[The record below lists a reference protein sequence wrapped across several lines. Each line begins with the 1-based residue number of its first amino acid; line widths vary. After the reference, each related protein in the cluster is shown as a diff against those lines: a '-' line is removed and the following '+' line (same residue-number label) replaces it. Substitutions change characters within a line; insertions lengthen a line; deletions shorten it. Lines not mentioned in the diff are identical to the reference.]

1 MYTEVAEQLFN
12 LIDNNKDIRTDF
24 FDALAV
30 QNPKSALKSW
40 FDDNV
45 NDNELQDLFRNG
57 QNKEGFLD
65 WICSADGGRF
75 FMETVPE
82 INDQNIKYLPTRQK
96 MSDEQDRAIYQEIEA
111 EDSSIMNQRE
121 RIRKSMEDGNYKSND
136 VDNDDE
142 IQMAL
147 DALESS
153 EDDELNVVFDIV
165 DGSFDNEDSDDE
177 SDIGSDEVNMVFDII
192 DGSEDDSSDEDFE
205 DGFEDDSSDE
215 DFEDGSEDDGHG
227 YDEEEDVQHKK
238 RIYLD
243 HHVNKVVE
251 EIDKEEK
258 IDRYV
263 HKKYYVMKKK
273 ELVST
278 ENLNKLEDELDAKN
292 ISYYDFGKN
301 DTIAIKIYTQN
312 EVQLNRIFEKL
323 DFKARCV
330 DIAHYTDDWYS

>member
-1 MYTEVAEQLFN
+1 MNTDYSEVAEQIFN
-12 LIDNNKDIRTDF
+12 LIDNDKDIRNDF
-24 FDALAV
+24 FDAIAV
-30 QNPKSALKSW
+30 QDQKTAIESW
-40 FDDNV
+40 FNDNV

-57 QNKEGFLD
+57 QNKEGFLN
-65 WICSADGGRF
+65 WICGQPGNLF
-75 FMETVPE
+75 FTKTVPE
-82 INDQNIKYLPTRQK
+82 INDQNIKYLPTKQN
-96 MSDEQDRAIYQEIEA
+96 MSDEQDRDICQEIES
-111 EDSSIMNQRE
+111 EDSSIMNYRE
-121 RIRKSMEDGNYKSND
+121 HIRKSMSDGEYKSD
-136 VDNDDE
+136 EIDNDDE
-142 IQMAL
+142 IQMAI
-147 DALESS
+147 DALDSS
-153 EDDELNVVFDIV
+153 EDDDVNIVF
-165 DGSFDNEDSDDE
+165 N
-177 SDIGSDEVNMVFDII
+177 II
-192 DGSEDDSSDEDFE
+192 DGS
-205 DGFEDDSSDE
+205 EDDSSDE
-215 DFEDGSEDDGHG
+215 DFEDGSEDDGHE
-227 YDEEEDVQHKK
+227 YDEEEDEDVQHKK

-273 ELVST
+273 ELIST
-278 ENLNKLEDELDAKN
+278 ENLNRLEDELDSKN

>member
-1 MYTEVAEQLFN
+1 MNTDYSEVAEQIFN
-12 LIDNNKDIRTDF
+12 LIDNDKDIRNDF
-24 FDALAV
+24 FDAMAV
-30 QNPKSALKSW
+30 QDQKTAIESW
-40 FDDNV
+40 FNDNV
-45 NDNELQDLFRNG
+45 NDNELQDLFKNG
-57 QNKEGFLD
+57 QNKEGFLN
-65 WICSADGGRF
+65 WICGQPGNLF
-75 FMETVPE
+75 FMKTVPE
-82 INDQNIKYLPTRQK
+82 INDQNIKYLPTKQN
-96 MSDEQDRAIYQEIEA
+96 MSDEQDRDICQEIES
-111 EDSSIMNQRE
+111 EDSSIMNYRE
-121 RIRKSMEDGNYKSND
+121 HIRKSMSDGEYKSD
-136 VDNDDE
+136 EIDNDDE

-147 DALESS
+147 DALDSS
-153 EDDELNVVFDIV
+153 EDDDVNIVF
-165 DGSFDNEDSDDE
+165 N
-177 SDIGSDEVNMVFDII
+177 II
-192 DGSEDDSSDEDFE
+192 DGSEDDSSDEDF
-205 DGFEDDSSDE
+205 D
-215 DFEDGSEDDGHG
+215 DGSEDDGHE
-227 YDEEEDVQHKK
+227 YDEEEDEDVQHKK

-273 ELVST
+273 ELIST
-278 ENLNKLEDELDAKN
+278 ENLNRLEDELDSKN

>member
-1 MYTEVAEQLFN
+1 MNTDYSEVAEQIFN
-12 LIDNNKDIRTDF
+12 LIDNDKDIRNDF
-24 FDALAV
+24 FDAMAV
-30 QNPKSALKSW
+30 QDQKTAIESW
-40 FDDNV
+40 FNDNV
-45 NDNELQDLFRNG
+45 NDNELQDLFKNG

-65 WICSADGGRF
+65 WICGQPGNLF
-75 FMETVPE
+75 FMKTVPE
-82 INDQNIKYLPTRQK
+82 INDQNIKYLPTK
-96 MSDEQDRAIYQEIEA
+96 LNMSDEQDRDICQEIES
-111 EDSSIMNQRE
+111 EDSSIMNYRE
-121 RIRKSMEDGNYKSND
+121 HIRKSMSDGEYKSD
-136 VDNDDE
+136 EIDNDDE
-142 IQMAL
+142 IQMAI
-147 DALESS
+147 DALDSS
-153 EDDELNVVFDIV
+153 EDDDVNIVF
-165 DGSFDNEDSDDE
+165 N
-177 SDIGSDEVNMVFDII
+177 II
-192 DGSEDDSSDEDFE
+192 DGS
-205 DGFEDDSSDE
+205 EDDSSDE
-215 DFEDGSEDDGHG
+215 DFEDGSEDDGHE
-227 YDEEEDVQHKK
+227 YDEEEDEDIQHKK

-273 ELVST
+273 ELIST
-278 ENLNKLEDELDAKN
+278 ENLNRLEDELDSKN

>member
-1 MYTEVAEQLFN
+1 MNTDYSEVAEQIFN
-12 LIDNNKDIRTDF
+12 LIDNDKDIRNDF
-24 FDALAV
+24 FDAMAV
-30 QNPKSALKSW
+30 QDQKTAIESW
-40 FDDNV
+40 FNDNV
-45 NDNELQDLFRNG
+45 NDNELQDLFKNG
-57 QNKEGFLD
+57 QNKEGFLN
-65 WICSADGGRF
+65 WICGQPGNLF
-75 FMETVPE
+75 FMKTVPE
-82 INDQNIKYLPTRQK
+82 INDQNIKYLPTKQN
-96 MSDEQDRAIYQEIEA
+96 MSDEQDRDICQEIES
-111 EDSSIMNQRE
+111 EDSSIMNYRE
-121 RIRKSMEDGNYKSND
+121 HIRKSMSDGEYKSD
-136 VDNDDE
+136 EIDNDDE
-142 IQMAL
+142 IQMDIDAL
-147 DALESS
+147 DSS
-153 EDDELNVVFDIV
+153 EDDDVNIVF
-165 DGSFDNEDSDDE
+165 N
-177 SDIGSDEVNMVFDII
+177 II
-192 DGSEDDSSDEDFE
+192 DGSEDDSSDEDF
-205 DGFEDDSSDE
+205 D
-215 DFEDGSEDDGHG
+215 DGSEDDGHE
-227 YDEEEDVQHKK
+227 YDEEEDENVQHKK

-278 ENLNKLEDELDAKN
+278 ENLNRLEDELDSKN

>member
-1 MYTEVAEQLFN
+1 MNTDYSEVAEQIFN
-12 LIDNNKDIRTDF
+12 LIDNDKDIRNDF
-24 FDALAV
+24 FDAMAV
-30 QNPKSALKSW
+30 QDQKTAIESW
-40 FDDNV
+40 FNDNV
-45 NDNELQDLFRNG
+45 NDNELQDLFKNG
-57 QNKEGFLD
+57 QNKEGFLN
-65 WICSADGGRF
+65 WICGQPGNLF
-75 FMETVPE
+75 FMKTVPE
-82 INDQNIKYLPTRQK
+82 INDQNINYLPTKQN
-96 MSDEQDRAIYQEIEA
+96 MSDEQYRDICQEIES
-111 EDSSIMNQRE
+111 EDSSIMNYRE
-121 RIRKSMEDGNYKSND
+121 HIRKSMSDGEYKSD
-136 VDNDDE
+136 EIDNDDE
-142 IQMAL
+142 IQMAI
-147 DALESS
+147 DALDSS
-153 EDDELNVVFDIV
+153 EDDDVNIVF
-165 DGSFDNEDSDDE
+165 N
-177 SDIGSDEVNMVFDII
+177 II
-192 DGSEDDSSDEDFE
+192 DGSEDDSSDEDF
-205 DGFEDDSSDE
+205 D
-215 DFEDGSEDDGHG
+215 DGSEDDGHE
-227 YDEEEDVQHKK
+227 YDEEEDENVQHKK

-278 ENLNKLEDELDAKN
+278 ENLNRLEDELDSKN

>member
-1 MYTEVAEQLFN
+1 MNTDYSEVAEQIFN
-12 LIDNNKDIRTDF
+12 LIDNDKDIRNDF
-24 FDALAV
+24 FDAMAV
-30 QNPKSALKSW
+30 QDQKTAIESW
-40 FDDNV
+40 FNDNV
-45 NDNELQDLFRNG
+45 NDNELQDLFKNG

-65 WICSADGGRF
+65 WICGQPGNLF
-75 FMETVPE
+75 FTKTVPE
-82 INDQNIKYLPTRQK
+82 INDQNIKYLPTKQN
-96 MSDEQDRAIYQEIEA
+96 MSDEQDRDICQEIES
-111 EDSSIMNQRE
+111 EDSSIMNYGE
-121 RIRKSMEDGNYKSND
+121 HIRKSMSDGEYKSD
-136 VDNDDE
+136 EIDNDDE
-142 IQMAL
+142 IQMAI
-147 DALESS
+147 DALDSS
-153 EDDELNVVFDIV
+153 EDDDVNIVF
-165 DGSFDNEDSDDE
+165 N
-177 SDIGSDEVNMVFDII
+177 II
-192 DGSEDDSSDEDFE
+192 DGSEDDSSDEDF
-205 DGFEDDSSDE
+205 D
-215 DFEDGSEDDGHG
+215 DGSEDDGHE
-227 YDEEEDVQHKK
+227 YDEEEDEDIQHKK

-273 ELVST
+273 ELIST
-278 ENLNKLEDELDAKN
+278 ENLNRLEDELDSKN

>member
-1 MYTEVAEQLFN
+1 MNTDYSEVAEQIFN
-12 LIDNNKDIRTDF
+12 LIDNDKDIRNDF
-24 FDALAV
+24 FDAMAV
-30 QNPKSALKSW
+30 QDQKTAIESW
-40 FDDNV
+40 FNDNV
-45 NDNELQDLFRNG
+45 NDNELQDLFKNG

-65 WICSADGGRF
+65 WICEQPGNLF
-75 FMETVPE
+75 FMKTVPE
-82 INDQNIKYLPTRQK
+82 INDQNIKYLPTKQN
-96 MSDEQDRAIYQEIEA
+96 MSDKQDRDICQEIES
-111 EDSSIMNQRE
+111 EDSSIMNYRE
-121 RIRKSMEDGNYKSND
+121 HIRKSMSNGEYKSD
-136 VDNDDE
+136 EIDNDDE
-142 IQMAL
+142 IQMAI
-147 DALESS
+147 DALDSS
-153 EDDELNVVFDIV
+153 EDDDVNIVF
-165 DGSFDNEDSDDE
+165 N
-177 SDIGSDEVNMVFDII
+177 II
-192 DGSEDDSSDEDFE
+192 DGSEDDSSDADF
-205 DGFEDDSSDE
+205 D
-215 DFEDGSEDDGHG
+215 DGSEDDGPE
-227 YDEEEDVQHKK
+227 YDEEEDEDVQHKK

-273 ELVST
+273 ELIST
-278 ENLNKLEDELDAKN
+278 ENLNRLEDELDSKN

>member
-1 MYTEVAEQLFN
+1 MNTDYSEVAEQIFN
-12 LIDNNKDIRTDF
+12 LIDNNKDIRNDF
-24 FDALAV
+24 FDAMAV
-30 QNPKSALKSW
+30 QDQKTAIESW
-40 FDDNV
+40 FNDNV
-45 NDNELQDLFRNG
+45 NDNELQDLFKNG

-65 WICSADGGRF
+65 WICEQPGNLF
-75 FMETVPE
+75 FTKTVPE
-82 INDQNIKYLPTRQK
+82 INDQNIKYLPTKQN
-96 MSDEQDRAIYQEIEA
+96 MSDEQDRDICQEIES
-111 EDSSIMNQRE
+111 EDSSIMNYRE
-121 RIRKSMEDGNYKSND
+121 HIRKSMSDGEYKSD
-136 VDNDDE
+136 EIDNDDE
-142 IQMAL
+142 IQMAI
-147 DALESS
+147 DALDSS
-153 EDDELNVVFDIV
+153 EDDDVNIVF
-165 DGSFDNEDSDDE
+165 N
-177 SDIGSDEVNMVFDII
+177 II
-192 DGSEDDSSDEDFE
+192 DGSEDDSSDEDF
-205 DGFEDDSSDE
+205 D
-215 DFEDGSEDDGHG
+215 DGSEDDGHE
-227 YDEEEDVQHKK
+227 YDEEEDEDVQHKK

-273 ELVST
+273 ELIST
-278 ENLNKLEDELDAKN
+278 ENLNRLEDELDSKN